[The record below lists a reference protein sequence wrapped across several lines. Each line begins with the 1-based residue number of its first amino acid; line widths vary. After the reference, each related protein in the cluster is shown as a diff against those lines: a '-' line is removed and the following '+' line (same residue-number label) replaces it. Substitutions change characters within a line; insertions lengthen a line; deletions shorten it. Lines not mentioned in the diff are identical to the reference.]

1 MPHFPSE
8 ARQPSVK
15 ENSRLRTSFP
25 RASVSAAAAAPPETL
40 RSNKQPHKLQS
51 LRTESRFLP
60 ADRDSAER
68 LTAIASGM
76 ILPLT
81 PERRQKK
88 PSVVFSPFLPSL
100 LSYVFFSSCIPFLFR
115 YRTMSFPPC
124 RYPANHTFYY

>member
-1 MPHFPSE
+1 MPHFPSG
-8 ARQPSVK
+8 ARQPSAK
-15 ENSRLRTSFP
+15 ENTLLRTSAP
-25 RASVSAAAAAPPETL
+25 KASVSAVAAAPPETL

-68 LTAIASGM
+68 LTAITSGM

-88 PSVVFSPFLPSL
+88 PLPVFFPFLPPL

-115 YRTMSFPPC
+115 YRTTSFPPY